1 MEEEIDPESWL
12 TREVYAYFGLA
23 MYAAQVLEHEMVNLI
38 AWTDV
43 SSKGYAEPGEIDAI
57 YEKLF
62 RETFGSLRNRLAGR
76 RQDIDYLE
84 DKLKRA
90 LALRNFLAHHY
101 FRERAS
107 AAMYEGGKR
116 RMIAELEKARDLFG
130 ELDAEL
136 ETFTHQAVER
146 LGLLSKLHE
155 IVKAGPR
162 DDEFGRPLPGI

>member
-1 MEEEIDPESWL
+1 MEEEMDPESWL
-12 TREVYAYFGLA
+12 AREVYANFGLA
-23 MYAAQVLEHEMVNLI
+23 MYAAQVLEHEIVNLI

-43 SSKGYAEPGEIDAI
+43 SNKGYAERGEIDTL
-57 YEKLF
+57 YESLF
-62 RETFGSLRNRLAGR
+62 RETFGSLRNRLVEK
-76 RQDIDYLE
+76 RQDINHLE

-107 AAMYEGGKR
+107 AAMYEEGKR
-116 RMIAELEKARDLFG
+116 HMISELRKARDLFG

-136 ETFTHQAVER
+136 TTFTHGALER
-146 LGLLSKLHE
+146 LGLLAKLHE
-155 IVKAGPR
+155 IIEAGPP

>member
-23 MYAAQVLEHEMVNLI
+23 MYTAQVLEHGMANLI
-38 AWTDV
+38 AWTDL
-43 SSKGYAEPGEIDAI
+43 SSKGYAEPGEIDNV

-62 RETFGSLRNRLAGR
+62 RETFGVLRSRLAER

-84 DKLKRA
+84 GKLKGA
-90 LALRNFLAHHY
+90 LALRNFLTHHY

-107 AAMYEGGKR
+107 AAMHEDGKR
-116 RMIAELEKARDLFG
+116 RMIAELKKAQELFG

-136 ETFTHQAVER
+136 ETFTRQAVER
-146 LGLLSKLHE
+146 LGLLSMLHE
-155 IVKAGPR
+155 IIEAGPP
-162 DDEFGRPLPGI
+162 DDEFGRTLPGI